1 MQYYLFQSLYLLQNN
16 KGFKLISMDTKRNI
30 IVTDMRYR
38 MALAPVRALASEGFK
53 VTGIEFASC
62 SPKKALG
69 AYSNCINDFHFLPD
83 TDADFAEALIDLC
96 RRKYND
102 AEEKPV
108 LISVSRRSINIV
120 QAHPEIAEVAD
131 YIVPETSAMQLADD
145 KGKIRNVAAELGIPL
160 PATVKG
166 SDFSN
171 LKDMANS
178 ISFPAMIKFR
188 NGEGLGLKPADRY
201 KTVCNAEEL
210 ISAYEKMSATDAD
223 PIVQEFIEGR
233 DIGVAVVMDKDFR
246 MRDFICYESLQE
258 YPVTGGPTC
267 LCHTIDAPFL
277 ATYAEK
283 LLQSI
288 KFSGIAMLDFRGS
301 IDKPLFLEIN
311 PRIWGSANLVNIA
324 DSKFFSAYVD
334 AACGNSASEEV
345 VGRFVKGRRMSFFP
359 QHSAAFLAS
368 MRSKGPSFSGMCDY
382 LKFLF
387 DPSVKDGLGIP
398 GDKRPFR
405 RYILNL
411 ITRK

>member
-1 MQYYLFQSLYLLQNN
+1 
-16 KGFKLISMDTKRNI
+16 MDNKRNI

-38 MALAPVRALASEGFK
+38 MALAPARTLASKGFN
-53 VTGIEFASC
+53 VTGIEFVSC
-62 SPKKALG
+62 SPQKALG
-69 AYSNCINDFHFLPD
+69 AYSNSISDFHFLPD
-83 TDADFAEALIDLC
+83 TDSDFTEALIALC
-96 RRKYND
+96 RSKYND

-108 LISVSRRSINIV
+108 IIPVSRRTINIL
-120 QAHPEIAEVAD
+120 QAHPDISEVAD
-131 YIVPETSAMQLADD
+131 YIVPETAVMQLADD
-145 KGKIRNVAAELGIPL
+145 KDRIKNVAAELGIPL

-171 LKDMANS
+171 LQDMAEH

-201 KTVCNAEEL
+201 KIVNNVEEL
-210 ISAYEKMSATDAD
+210 IISYKKMTAVDTD
-223 PIVQEFIEGR
+223 PIVQEFITGH
-233 DIGVAVVMDKDFR
+233 DIGVAVVIDKNFKL
-246 MRDFICYESLQE
+246 RDFICYESLQE

-277 ATYAEK
+277 ADYAEK

-324 DSKFFSAYVD
+324 DSEFFTAYVD
-334 AACGNSASEEV
+334 AACGNAASATAK
-345 VGRFVKGRRMSFFP
+345 GRFVKGRRMSFFP
-359 QHSAAFLAS
+359 QHAAAFFAS
-368 MRSKGPSFSGMCDY
+368 LKSKGPSFSMLRNY
-382 LKFLF
+382 LRLIF
-387 DPSVKDGLGIP
+387 DSSVKDGLGIP
-398 GDKRPFR
+398 HDKRPFY
-405 RYILNL
+405 RYLLNL